1 MRAYKE
7 TSAGQKDWEVLQ
19 FGDGCPKTKREWE

>member
-19 FGDGCPKTKREWE
+19 FGDGCPKRKSES